1 MQRRKFTQLVLG
13 SLTVGLSACAVPAS
27 NAGAAP
33 AVAAAKQVE
42 PAQADAA
49 KATAVPAKQQAQKK
63 AAQPTPKSIAEVL
76 VQPTVVAA
84 PAEPLPDGPIAAFI
98 QSDTWI
104 NTEKPIAWDNL
115 RGTVTMVEFWTFG

>member
-27 NAGAAP
+27 NEGAAP
-33 AVAAAKQVE
+33 AVAAAKQAE
-42 PAQADAA
+42 PAKAEAA
-49 KATAVPAKQQAQKK
+49 KATAVPAQKQTQNK

-76 VQPTVVAA
+76 VQPTVAPA
-84 PAEPLPDGPIAAFI
+84 PAEPLPGGPIAAPI

-104 NTEKPIAWDNL
+104 NTAKPITWDSL